1 MNKILYSIC
10 SVSHLS
16 YFKTMTDS
24 FLIHNNDYKIFLFL
38 IDKINNDFE
47 LKLNDSFTIIE
58 IDKIGVENF
67 NEVNERYNLLELSCA
82 MKPYA
87 ANYLFNIHKPDL
99 LLYLDTDILVYDN
112 FSFAES
118 LIVENDIVLT
128 PHIFSEI
135 NDKNLPKES
144 DFLNAGIFN
153 AGFFMLKNTS
163 NVLAFL
169 NWWKLRMEDQCQI
182 DYSNGK
188 MLDQNW
194 LNFVPYFF
202 EKVSICRHLGY
213 NFAYWNFHERHL
225 DLINSKYFINNKFP
239 LIFIH
244 ISGFDLSSPEKI
256 SRHQNRFDL
265 ESLEIISS
273 IYKNYAHSLKLNNFN
288 YYMSVKSSSE
298 KKIIKSIGLIKFL
311 NKILKTFKFKLVK
324 LN

>member
-1 MNKILYSIC
+1 MSKILYSIC
-10 SVSHLS
+10 SVSHLP
-16 YFKTMTDS
+16 YFKTMADS
-24 FLIHNNDYKIFLFL
+24 FLIYNNDYKIFLFL
-38 IDKINNDFE
+38 IDKIDYD

-67 NEVNERYNLLELSCA
+67 DEIHERYNVLELSCA

-99 LLYLDTDILVYDN
+99 LLYLDTDILVYHN
-112 FSFAES
+112 FSYAES
-118 LIVENDIVLT
+118 LLVENDIVLT

-135 NDKNLPKES
+135 NDINLPKES

-163 NVLAFL
+163 NVLVFL
-169 NWWKLRMEDQCQI
+169 NWWKKRMEDQCQI
-182 DYSNGK
+182 DYINGK

-202 EKVSICRHLGY
+202 EKVSICKHLGY
-213 NFAYWNFHERHL
+213 NFAYWNFHERDL
-225 DLINSKYFINNKFP
+225 DSINSKYFINNEYP
-239 LIFIH
+239 LIFLH
-244 ISGFDLSSPEKI
+244 ISGFDLSDPEKL

-265 ESLEIISS
+265 ESLELISR
-273 IYKNYAHSLKLNNFN
+273 IYKDYAHTLKLNNFFD
-288 YYMSVKSSSE
+288 YIGIKSFYE
-298 KKIIKSIGLIKFL
+298 KKVVKSIGLIKFL
-311 NKILKTFKFKLVK
+311 NKILKTFRFKLVK